1 MNKLSFEKI
10 YENVPKNR
18 VNIDI
23 FEKIDSTNDEAKSMP
38 NSNEFNIIIAE
49 EQSKGRGRK
58 GNKWFS
64 PNSGNIYMTL
74 FTENQ
79 LSEDPA
85 SLITGVVC
93 RNSIRNIN
101 ERINISLKWPN
112 DILYKNKKVGGILV
126 EKEHYEKKIKTIIG
140 IGINLSLKNK
150 ESSWGDLSEFNLQEQ
165 RNELVAEI
173 INNLVR
179 AYDKKNNNWKKEWL
193 NGCMHINKEIQIYDN
208 KNIKKDAIFRDI
220 DDLGNAI
227 IETDNGLEVF
237 RSGHIK
243 IKGIY

>member
-23 FEKIDSTNDEAKSMP
+23 FEKIDSTNDEAKRIT
-38 NSNEFNIIIAE
+38 NNNEFNIIIAE

-58 GNKWFS
+58 GNNWFS

-208 KNIKKDAIFRDI
+208 KNIKKNAIFRDI